1 MLLQRDD
8 ASRSLIDF
16 TEFTFD
22 RYRTA
27 PHHKIIAEQLERVER
42 VEVDRL
48 MLLVP
53 PRHGKSELASKRF
66 PAWYLGRHPEQQFIS
81 VSATESLAADFGR
94 EVRNIISSQEYQTIF
109 DTKLAEDSQA
119 RGKWHTQAGGIFYAT
134 GVGGSVL
141 GRGGDCILIDDPY
154 SSMQDAM
161 SETTRKAVWDYYQGT
176 LYNRLQPNGKIVL
189 INHRMHEYDLCGL
202 LLEHQAAGG
211 DKWEVV
217 RLPAIEDGKALWPEA
232 YPIETLER
240 IKGNTQPRF
249 WSCLYQQQP
258 TPDEGTY
265 FLKDWIKPY
274 INAPPTKHLH
284 IYGASDYAVT
294 QDGGDYTTHV
304 VVGVDPDDNMYLLD
318 LWRGQTSPDIW
329 TDVFCDLVLKWKP
342 VEWAE
347 EVGQIRSS
355 VGPFLTKRIMERKAF
370 VYRRKFPT
378 RGDKAVRAQS
388 IRGRMAM
395 RGLYVPATAA
405 WRADLERELLS
416 FPAGVH
422 DDQVDALGLV
432 GQLLDHI
439 TVGRVPIEKK
449 ATPKELIFTVNEHG
463 MMLANMS
470 IRDRILQKQKAKEH
484 L

>member
-1 MLLQRDD
+1 MIQRDD
-8 ASRSLIDF
+8 AARSLIDF
-16 TEFTFD
+16 TEYTFD

-42 VEVDRL
+42 GEIDRL

-94 EVRNIISSQEYQTIF
+94 EVRNIISSAEYKTVF
-109 DTKLAEDSQA
+109 DTQLAEDSQA
-119 RGKWHTQAGGIFYAT
+119 RGKWHTKEGGIFYAT
-134 GVGGSVL
+134 GIGGSVL
-141 GRGGDCILIDDPY
+141 GRGGDMILIDDPY

-161 SETTRKAVWDYYQGT
+161 SEVTRKAVWDFYQGT

-240 IKGNTQPRF
+240 IRGNTQPRF

-265 FLKDWIKPY
+265 FLKDWLKTY
-274 INAPPTKHLH
+274 TEVPPLNTMH
-284 IYGASDYAVT
+284 IYGASDYAT
-294 QDGGDYTTHV
+294 TNAGGDYTVHV
-304 VVGVDPDDNMYLLD
+304 IIGVTPDGNLYLLD
-318 LWRGQTSPDIW
+318 MYRGQSTPDVW
-329 TDVFCDLVLKWKP
+329 VDVFCDLVKKWKP
-342 VEWAE
+342 IEWAE
-347 EVGQIRSS
+347 ETGQITSS
-355 VGPFLTKRIMERKAF
+355 VGPFLSKRILETKAF
-370 VYRRKFPT
+370 VYRRRFPT
-378 RGDKAVRAQS
+378 RGDKSVRAQS
-388 IRGRMAM
+388 VRGAMAIK
-395 RGLYVPATAA
+395 GLHIPVDVP

-422 DDQVDALGLV
+422 DDCVDALGLW
-432 GQLLDHI
+432 GQLYAHV
-439 TVGRVPIEKK
+439 TAGKVPIEKK
-449 ATPKELIFTVNEHG
+449 VVPKELIYEVDDHG
-463 MMLANMS
+463 IMRGNMS
-470 IRDRILQKQKAKEH
+470 IMTRVMQKQRAKER